1 MRKVTALAC
10 AVALASGLFAAPPAH
25 AGWPFKKKS
34 ADASAQPAEK
44 PAEKPAAEERTDDGG
59 RVVKG
64 KHDIE
69 GEIIGEAAPG
79 SPFRKLE
86 IGMSQTQVNDLIG
99 MPKECGSYI
108 TGKAFIPFHFGS
120 DNARTECNY
129 KGAGR
134 LIFSQQSNGAA
145 YLLKIV
151 NDASE
156 DGYR

>member
-1 MRKVTALAC
+1 MSKMITGAWVGALA
-10 AVALASGLFAAPPAH
+10 VGLAFSSAAN

-34 ADASAQPAEK
+34 NEQAQEQPQKEQGQK
-44 PAEKPAAEERTDDGG
+44 MTDDGG

-64 KHDIE
+64 KNDIE
-69 GEIIGEAAPG
+69 GEIIGNATPG
-79 SPFRKLE
+79 SPFSKLE
-86 IGMSQTQVNDLIG
+86 IGMSQSQVNDLIG
-99 MPKECGSYI
+99 SGRECGSYV
-108 TGKAFIPFHFGS
+108 TGKAFIPFHWGS

-134 LIFSQQSNGAA
+134 LIFSQQANGSA

-151 NDASE
+151 NDTSE